1 MPSQPTTTSFALL
14 GLLAIK
20 PWTAYEIVAQIKRGM
35 HFFWPRSDAHLY
47 AELKRLVERGH
58 ATAEMVDGR
67 RKQATRYTITPE
79 GRAALTAW
87 FGSEPAAPLIEV
99 EGFLRMFLGDQATK
113 DELREALEATAR
125 HARELHTKG
134 SALIDELITTG
145 GPFPQRL
152 HLIERQATFIA
163 DFYRNLIEWC
173 EQTITKLRMARIPR
187 YRPHARRPR
196 AMGTDTF
203 RARPLDGLA
212 RRCPPILLAQILLKD
227 FPVGFLGKSSLT
239 STDLGH
245 L

>member
-1 MPSQPTTTSFALL
+1 MPSKPTTTSFALL
-14 GLLAIK
+14 GLLGIK

-58 ATAEMVDGR
+58 ATAEMVEGR

-79 GRAALTAW
+79 GRAALTHW

-113 DELREALEATAR
+113 EELRMALEATAR
-125 HARELHTKG
+125 HARELHAKG
-134 SALIDELITTG
+134 TALIDELVTTG

-163 DFYRNLIEWC
+163 DFYRNLIQWC
-173 EQTITKLRMARIPR
+173 DETIAEIERWP
-187 YRPHARRPR
+187 
-196 AMGTDTF
+196 DT
-203 RARPLDGLA
+203 RD
-212 RRCPPILLAQILLKD
+212 
-227 FPVGFLGKSSLT
+227 VGLT
-239 STDLGH
+239 SRGREQWERILSEPDP
-245 L
+245 